1 MKSKEKEIT
10 TDYKI
15 ADQQFPQPLENALQI
30 VKQRTE
36 KILDNFSDCEVI
48 LCAGDVDNFRMKL
61 PYPTKYKKNRDTA
74 LRPLLLKE
82 VHSYFK
88 RKYKAVVAQS
98 GFRKLDGTDGA
109 LYKFVYII
117 RRVKHLSAVSCLGR
131 DIVGTVDKD
140 DIIIFAIV
148 IGRDDL
154 VIELLQ
160 YGVIL

>member
-1 MKSKEKEIT
+1 M
-10 TDYKI
+10 DVLHCLKI
-15 ADQQFPQPLENALQI
+15 AVFTQCLLHNGL
-30 VKQRTE
+30 K
-36 KILDNFSDCEVI
+36 C
-48 LCAGDVDNFRMKL
+48 
-61 PYPTKYKKNRDTA
+61 
-74 LRPLLLKE
+74 LLLALGRHGNHAAQQLVDQGIRQLLRVLGIVQKA
-82 VHSYFK
+82 VYIRIPVVK
-88 RKYKAVVAQS
+88 GRKQKALDRRFHQPVPVAVFNGICKAVVAQS